1 MSVKRF
7 SVLDNIRGFALL
19 NMIIYHVIWN
29 LVYLFD
35 FDWRWFESD
44 SVYLWQQGICWT
56 FIFLSGFCQSLSR
69 HKLKRGITVFLA
81 GVLISLV
88 KALTIPQDRI
98 MFGVLTLIGSCM
110 LLMIPL
116 DHILKRCKPLIG
128 LIVSMLLFVTTRN
141 INDGFLGFEN
151 WNLYKLPSNWYHN
164 LTTTYLGFPMY
175 SFSSSDYFSLFP
187 WIFLFIAGY
196 FLFQLMKQKQVLH
209 YLEADGIKAL
219 EWIGR
224 HSLIIYLVHQPIL
237 YLIFFLILMK

>member
-88 KALTIPQDRI
+88 TALTIPQDRI